1 MEGEGDSPFA
11 HMGILPNDVSTERS
25 SFYSAAA
32 GRSCCVSDRVGPTIK
47 KMRLQKTCEGLL
59 ESHLGGDFAEWA
71 LSATIEFLM

>member
-1 MEGEGDSPFA
+1 MGDSPFA
-11 HMGILPNDVSTERS
+11 HMGILPNDVSTPRGAH
-25 SFYSAAA
+25 FTLPPPTGAA
-32 GRSCCVSDRVGPTIK
+32 VSDRVGTTIK